1 MTELELGNISIDCY
15 EKRKQMRRQIIR
27 TVTFMQEMFIQG
39 ERDEKYKI
47 KVKTYEKMSEI
58 FSVSNGRN
66 KWCREKSL
74 REMAVNFGGL
84 KKQLHNWKIQLKH
97 INSNINKC
105 TTRNMVTVL

>member
-15 EKRKQMRRQIIR
+15 EKRKQMLRQIIQ

-39 ERDEKYKI
+39 GRDEKYKI

-74 REMAVNFGGL
+74 REMAVNL